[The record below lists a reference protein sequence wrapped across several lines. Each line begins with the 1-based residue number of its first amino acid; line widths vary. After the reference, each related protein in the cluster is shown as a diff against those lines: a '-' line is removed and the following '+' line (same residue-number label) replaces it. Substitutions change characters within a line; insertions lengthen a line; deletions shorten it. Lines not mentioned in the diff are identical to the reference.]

1 MIRIQAIDQQN
12 KMVFDPPL
20 EELDGMKWYWVDF
33 ADPTDDE
40 ISLLSS
46 HFKFHPL
53 AIEDCIHSLQ
63 RPKLEYYDNMNFL
76 VFHSLDP
83 ETLEAQ
89 EIDVFIGDNF
99 IVSFHFQD
107 LKEVNLTWNYF
118 SPPSA
123 HGQFKPV
130 EVTYKL
136 MDKVVDS
143 FFPLVE
149 HLEDQLATIEDA
161 DRVKHA
167 DKTIMETTFAVRR
180 DLFKLRQIVV
190 PTRDLVY
197 RILESK
203 RFILQEHKRAYF
215 QDIHDHLI
223 KLSHMIDSNRE
234 LTSDIRDNYISL
246 NSYRM
251 NNIMKTLT
259 VITTIFMPLTFIA
272 GIYGMNFVHMPELEW
287 KGGYFAVLTVMLL
300 LGTGMFAWFNSKGW
314 FEND

>member
-1 MIRIQAIDQQN
+1 MIRIQAINQQD
-12 KMVFDPPL
+12 KMIINPPL
-20 EELDGMKWYWVDF
+20 EALKDMKWYWVDF
-33 ADPTDDE
+33 IDPTDEE
-40 ISLLSS
+40 IGLLSS
-46 HFKFHPL
+46 HFHFHPL

-63 RPKLEYYDNMNFL
+63 RPKLEYYEDVNFL
-76 VFHSLDP
+76 VFHSLNQ
-83 ETLEAQ
+83 ETLEAE
-89 EIDVFIGDNF
+89 EIDVFIADNF
-99 IVSFHFQD
+99 IVSFHFED
-107 LKEVNLTWNYF
+107 LKEVNITWDFF
-118 SPPSA
+118 SHPSK
-123 HGQFKPV
+123 HHQFKPV

-149 HLEDQLATIEDA
+149 DLEDQLAAIEDT
-161 DRVKHA
+161 DRVKKA
-167 DKTIMETTFAVRR
+167 DKNVMEKTFLVRR
-180 DLFKLRQIVV
+180 DLFKLRQIVI

-272 GIYGMNFVHMPELEW
+272 GIYGMNFNYMPELQW
-287 KGGYFAVLTVMLL
+287 QGGYYAILTVMLL
-300 LGTGMFAWFNSKGW
+300 LGGGMFAWFYSKGW
-314 FEND
+314 FDSE